1 MTVIVAGDRWMASDR
16 RITNDDGGSSSLIKV
31 AQNAWL
37 IAAASGN
44 ATSTLDVKRAIK
56 KGAQSVEDLIE
67 HVDNASYALVMTLDG
82 GVFRIESERSW
93 ACARGELHAIGSG
106 GDLALGW
113 LSCVATCINPTLNRG
128 TIRRAFA
135 FVQKKRTDCGGGIDI
150 RFVRG

>member
-1 MTVIVAGDRWMASDR
+1 MTCIVAGDGWMAADR
-16 RITNDDGGSSSLIKV
+16 RITGGEGELSSLVKV
-31 AQNAWL
+31 AKNPWL

-67 HVDNASYALVMTLDG
+67 HVDKDSYALVMTLDG

-93 ACARGELHAIGSG
+93 ACTRGELHAIGSG

-113 LSCVATCINPTLNRG
+113 LLCRQSLGLGNDRDEVRK
-128 TIRRAFA
+128 AFA
-135 FVQKKRTDCGGGIDI
+135 LVSKRRTDCGGGVDF
-150 RFVRG
+150 RFVGR